1 MSVGGFTLGSVII
14 PGAATQAPRE
24 CEGAASAGEGPAGE
38 GLAGE
43 RLARLRLVDPDEAV
57 ETRPDGQDVDTRS
70 SGGRDANG
78 RGVSGPGVNGPGVN
92 GRGVSGPGVNGPGVR
107 EQGPNEQGPDEQG
120 LDERGASR
128 RGVNGREL
136 DGPWGERRLGREL
149 AGWGGPDLRG
159 GGGLGSLGETELSRV
174 EFVVVDLE
182 TTGWSPEVAAI
193 TEIAA
198 VRVTGAGAVGWGARR
213 GGGTGTRRSDGA
225 GHANGRGERAGHGR
239 RRGNARDDR
248 DGQAEGA
255 RRDGQAE
262 GARRDGQAEGARR
275 DGQAEG
281 ARQEGRAGGRRE
293 FVRLG
298 EFASLV
304 DPGVP
309 VPPGIAEL
317 TGINDSMLAA
327 APRLGAVLPRL
338 LEFSRGCVLVAHN
351 APFDLRFLVAAST
364 DCGVAWPGFTVL
376 DTVMLARRVMDP
388 DEVADCKLGTLAG
401 FFGAR
406 TTPSHRA
413 LADARATA
421 DVLSWLVRRLE
432 HRGIR
437 TIQQLSAWP
446 DVVA

>member
-1 MSVGGFTLGSVII
+1 MGGFTLGSVII
-14 PGAATQAPRE
+14 PGAATQAPRG
-24 CEGAASAGEGPAGE
+24 CEGAASAGERPAGE
-38 GLAGE
+38 GLAGEVGAGE

-57 ETRPDGQDVDTRS
+57 ETRPDGQDADTRS
-70 SGGRDANG
+70 GGGRDANG
-78 RGVSGPGVNGPGVN
+78 QGANGPGANGQGAHGPDVKGPGVNGPGA
-92 GRGVSGPGVNGPGVR
+92 NGP
-107 EQGPNEQGPDEQG
+107 
-120 LDERGASR
+120 
-128 RGVNGREL
+128 GVNGREL

-198 VRVTGAGAVGWGARR
+198 VRVTGAGAVGWGARH
-213 GGGTGTRRSDGA
+213 GGGTGRRRSNGA
-225 GHANGRGERAGHGR
+225 AHA
-239 RRGNARDDR
+239 D
-248 DGQAEGA
+248 
-255 RRDGQAE
+255 
-262 GARRDGQAEGARR
+262 
-275 DGQAEG
+275 
-281 ARQEGRAGGRRE
+281 GRARGRRE

-338 LEFSRGCVLVAHN
+338 LEFRRGSVLVAHN

-406 TTPSHRA
+406 TAPSHRA